1 MSLQF
6 AILLYKYIIKFH
18 RIDITFGKKCIFE
31 DVGQLSYLYYQIA
44 VRGDKVKVKSGRS
57 CHLHVKYSVGYNATY
72 KIQLKLY

>member
-18 RIDITFGKKCIFE
+18 GIDITFGKKCIFE

-44 VRGDKVKVKSGRS
+44 VRGDKVKVK
-57 CHLHVKYSVGYNATY
+57 YSVGYNATY
-72 KIQLKLY
+72 KIQLNLY